1 MKRLPE
7 RVSFDPEAFVE
18 INRKRNRDF
27 LEFLLA
33 EFQVVV
39 SFFTV
44 HPYLLGKAYLGKDLE
59 NEVRALG
66 EAYTIVYPTKELLLR
81 AIEIEARLIKRG
93 IFLSFDDIL
102 IGVTAIENNALL
114 VSSEPSRYK
123 PLEKYGLNVMGLNSF
138 FDELRELA
146 REEAAKWEVKPS
158 GVSSPERE

>member
-33 EFQVVV
+33 EFQVTV

-44 HPYLLGKAYLGKDLE
+44 HPYLLGKAYLGRDLE
-59 NEVRALG
+59 SEVRALN
-66 EAYTIVYPTKELLLR
+66 EAYTIVYPTKELLMR

-93 IFLSFDDIL
+93 IFLSFDDIV

-114 VSSEPSRYK
+114 VSSDPSRYK
-123 PLEKYGLNVMGLNSF
+123 PLEKYGLNVMGLSSF

-146 REEAAKWEVKPS
+146 REEAARWEVKPPV
-158 GVSSPERE
+158 GSSP